1 MSKCH
6 KCGYEFKTVE
16 QEITAGKDKE
26 EPKLCAVCEK
36 TANWDVKW
44 LVDDDGHLNVFVIN
58 HDGSD
63 TIELETGQDTSNQTA
78 YRFTT
83 EKIEENYKKKTN

>member
-1 MSKCH
+1 MIK
-6 KCGYEFKTVE
+6 
-16 QEITAGKDKE
+16 
-26 EPKLCAVCEK
+26 
-36 TANWDVKW
+36 NWDVNW

-58 HDGSD
+58 NDGSE

-83 EKIEENYKKKTN
+83 KKIEEDYKKERG